1 VPNDVVLSSAASF
14 SSDTFRDPRRSSNV
28 VVVVAAAAAPAA
40 PAAPALAPLF
50 HASIHACA
58 SFARASGLA
67 IAALA
72 RARTADRA
80 DKTRRAV
87 VVVVVAR
94 RAGAARAGGIA
105 RVIACVI
112 AACIRSASGAFAAR
126 DGL

>member
-1 VPNDVVLSSAASF
+1 MPNDVVLSSAAYF
-14 SSDTFRDPRRSSNV
+14 ASDTFRDPRRSSN

>member
-1 VPNDVVLSSAASF
+1 L
-14 SSDTFRDPRRSSNV
+14 
-28 VVVVAAAAAPAA
+28 
-40 PAAPALAPLF
+40 
-50 HASIHACA
+50 
-58 SFARASGLA
+58 ARASGLA

-80 DKTRRAV
+80 DKTRRA